1 MPGVPAVM
9 LTLSVLLFIGALSDV
24 SAAAA
29 ARSLQRH
36 AATAGER
43 ETVATLISTLN
54 EAARKLCRHHAG
66 QAVATVQTNADLLI
80 GDGPT
85 AVKLYDSPGRCDTHA
100 PMLDHLLNLP
110 PPAATL

>member
-1 MPGVPAVM
+1 M
-9 LTLSVLLFIGALSDV
+9 LTLSVLLCIGAMSDV

-36 AATAGER
+36 ATTAGER
-43 ETVATLISTLN
+43 ETVATLISSLN
-54 EAARKLCRHHAG
+54 EAARKLCHHHTG
-66 QAVATVQTNADLLI
+66 QAVATVQTNADLLT

-85 AVKLYDSPGRCDTHA
+85 ALKAYESPGRGDTHV
-100 PMLDHLLNLP
+100 PMPAHLLNLP